1 MVTFPL
7 TFPLQFHSICD
18 ARQYETRVSKQVPLL
33 LEIGE
38 LQRAIDKA
46 IESGDADLVYYTLFY
61 VKQRISLQVSDLST
75 TRFFS
80 SPLSH
85 VKLTS
90 LVGVFGSGEPPPPSE
105 LALHILLQENGE
117 RLAQDRAAV
126 DGAARGHRRRHVCG
140 NIVGELSPRLH
151 L

>member
-61 VKQRISLQVSDLST
+61 VKQRISLQVSDFA
-75 TRFFS
+75 RFFS
-80 SPLSH
+80 SPSL

-90 LVGVFGSGEPPPPSE
+90 LVGVFGSCEPPPPSE
-105 LALHILLQENGE
+105 LALHILLQEDGE